1 MLQNLDDQ
9 ARDCVKRAADCAEH
23 AKEVANL
30 RERDEWLALKNRYL
44 AIAEGIESR
53 YRHPTFRG
61 VHNASNASGPRGYK
75 LPGWL

>member
-9 ARDCVKRAADCAEH
+9 ARDCLKRAADCTEH

-44 AIAEGIESR
+44 AIAKG
-53 YRHPTFRG
+53 G
-61 VHNASNASGPRGYK
+61 
-75 LPGWL
+75 

>member
-9 ARDCVKRAADCAEH
+9 ARDCVKRAADCAEQ

-53 YRHPTFRG
+53 YRHPTSR
-61 VHNASNASGPRGYK
+61 VRS
-75 LPGWL
+75 